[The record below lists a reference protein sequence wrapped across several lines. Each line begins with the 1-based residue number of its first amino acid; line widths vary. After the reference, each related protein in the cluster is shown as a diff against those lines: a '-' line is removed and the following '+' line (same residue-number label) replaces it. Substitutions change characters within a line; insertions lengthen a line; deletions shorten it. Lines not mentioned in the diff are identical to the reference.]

1 MSLYAALMRTSPVP
15 HRPLTPPRDQIGRS
29 FQWRSVMLDLVFV
42 GLAVLVFAL
51 AAAAVSACARL

>member
-1 MSLYAALMRTSPVP
+1 MWSAPVP
-15 HRPLTPPRDQIGRS
+15 HRPLTPPGDQIGRS

>member
-1 MSLYAALMRTSPVP
+1 MWIAPVP

-29 FQWRSVMLDLVFV
+29 FQRRCVMLDLVFV